1 MTANA
6 MPSDERIC
14 LDAGMDAY
22 VAKPLNLDSVLN
34 NIAHLLPPR
43 TA

>member
-1 MTANA
+1 
-6 MPSDERIC
+6 
-14 LDAGMDAY
+14 MDAY